1 MGCWDCGGWGRGRRG
16 VGSGEGG
23 GRSFTSARL
32 EPQWLARIQPHSVFD
47 EGWVLKLNQSHMS
60 PTERASG
67 RQTGL
72 KDRERDGGGGRYEAT
87 EGGMEDRK
95 GEKRQET
102 VDGTE
107 HKEKRRSNGQGGK
120 EK

>member
-1 MGCWDCGGWGRGRRG
+1 MGKEGRGC
-16 VGSGEGG
+16 
-23 GRSFTSARL
+23 SFTSARL
-32 EPQWLARIQPHSVFD
+32 EPRWLGRIQPHTVFD
-47 EGWVLKLNQSHMS
+47 EGWILKLNQSHMS
-60 PTERASG
+60 PTERARG

-72 KDRERDGGGGRYEAT
+72 KDRERDGGGGRYKGT

-95 GEKRQET
+95 EEKRQEM

-107 HKEKRRSNGQGGK
+107 HKRKRRSDGRGK